1 MRKVFGTKNHIIQNP
16 CSDEATALIKR
27 WLESCQDPSQHGF
40 CVQKNKAVHLPTRVV
55 DVGPSDGSQLPK
67 IIESQ
72 GKPGAYVA
80 LSHCWGKKQII
91 TTTHATFKD
100 RTQGIKWSD
109 LSKTFQDA
117 ISLTRRLG
125 IRYIWIDSLCIIQD
139 DREDWE
145 IEAAKM
151 GDVYEN
157 AYVTLAGT
165 ASPDG
170 ATGFNIPRPPPQSFQ
185 LRGTQH
191 RIFVA
196 VQPSH
201 DSFTRRRQADPRE
214 MPLLSRAWVY
224 QERILSTRVVHFG
237 FHELVFECKQGYVC
251 ECGGIVRYR
260 SLWSQLDSFKTE
272 FSDFLDGRKPDSHS
286 TTVWEAMIRGYTA
299 CALTFDQ
306 DRLPAL
312 SATVKR
318 LGPRM
323 GEYLAGLWSSMLP
336 AALFWTV
343 NAYDFENPAGPM
355 LNAEAPWKPGRRA
368 SSKFPPP
375 TWSWAS
381 VEGAVIEATYVTAP
395 VQEQVFH
402 IKVVSKSTSPL
413 HRDPYGAVKDG
424 RIQVAGPVV
433 PVNCK
438 VVPGNPKTMQYAY
451 FQLEKGGV
459 THNLLQ
465 DVGITEQDEKTI
477 GSGLFCLIGEHY
489 QDVTDYVGG
498 KPRKT
503 RHNREV
509 TLVLRA
515 KDLSSGLYERVGVT
529 REIPRQW
536 IEAAKETVLT
546 LV

>member
-1 MRKVFGTKNHIIQNP
+1 
-16 CSDEATALIKR
+16 
-27 WLESCQDPSQHGF
+27 
-40 CVQKNKAVHLPTRVV
+40 
-55 DVGPSDGSQLPK
+55 
-67 IIESQ
+67 
-72 GKPGAYVA
+72 
-80 LSHCWGKKQII
+80 
-91 TTTHATFKD
+91 
-100 RTQGIKWSD
+100 
-109 LSKTFQDA
+109 
-117 ISLTRRLG
+117 
-125 IRYIWIDSLCIIQD
+125 
-139 DREDWE
+139 
-145 IEAAKM
+145 M

-170 ATGFNIPRPPPQSFQ
+170 ATGFNVPRPPPQSFQ

-191 RIFVA
+191 KIFAA

-272 FSDFLDGRKPDSHS
+272 FSDFLDGRKPDSQS
-286 TTVWEAMIRGYTA
+286 ISVWEAMIRGYTA

-336 AALFWTV
+336 AALFWSA

-355 LNAEAPWKPGRRA
+355 LNAEAPWKPAHRSTG
-368 SSKFPPP
+368 KFPPP

-381 VEGAVIEATYVTAP
+381 VEGAVIEATYITAP
-395 VQEQVFH
+395 VQEQIFH
-402 IKVVSKSTSPL
+402 IKVISKSTSPM

-424 RIQVAGPVV
+424 RIQVSGPVV
-433 PVNCK
+433 RVNCK
-438 VVPGNPKTMQYAY
+438 VVPGTPKTMQHEH

-459 THNLLQ
+459 THEVFQ
-465 DVGITEQDEKTI
+465 DVGITEQDKKSS

-515 KDLSSGLYERVGVT
+515 KEPGSGLYERVGVT
-529 REIPRQW
+529 RGIPRQW
-536 IEAAKETVLT
+536 IDAAEETTLT